1 MLNTYIKNRGI
12 TQKLI
17 NNQKLLNK
25 INWDVDYDGQK
36 DNISFTSDTDCNK
49 NHLDIQ
55 LDNEDLANMLN
66 IPSVSTP
73 IHKRLKIDFNT
84 PLFRRKTQFL
94 QIVIPHIKT
103 PNIPP
108 RKQYYLIEANLPLVQ
123 AKLPL
128 VEAKLPL
135 VEAKVS
141 LDEKL
146 KTDEAS
152 IQELL
157 QSIKPI
163 KPKTDE
169 ASIQELLQSIK
180 PNSYLSS
187 PLPEEELIAPISI
200 DNKTSNNYTLTSHKR
215 HKRPKTHKTYKVY
228 KKPKSSSTIKAAG
241 IKKSK
246 YKSKSK
252 SKTSKLYTF

>member
-36 DNISFTSDTDCNK
+36 ANISFTSGTDCNK
-49 NHLDIQ
+49 NHFDIQ

-73 IHKRLKIDFNT
+73 IDKRLKIDFNT

-108 RKQYYLIEANLPLVQ
+108 RKQYYL
-123 AKLPL
+123 

-135 VEAKVS
+135 VEANLPLVG
-141 LDEKL
+141 
-146 KTDEAS
+146 
-152 IQELL
+152 
-157 QSIKPI
+157 

-169 ASIQELLQSIK
+169 SSIQELLQSIK

-200 DNKTSNNYTLTSHKR
+200 DNKTLNNYTLTPHKR

-241 IKKSK
+241 IKKT
-246 YKSKSK
+246 KSKSK